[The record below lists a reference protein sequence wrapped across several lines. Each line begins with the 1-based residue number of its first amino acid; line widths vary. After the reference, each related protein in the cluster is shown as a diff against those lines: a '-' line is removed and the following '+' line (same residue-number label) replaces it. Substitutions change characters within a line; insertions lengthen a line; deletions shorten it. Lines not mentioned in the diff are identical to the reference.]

1 MFKKLYFALVIGV
14 LLATSS
20 CVRYKSVVYMNDRFS
35 VKDSANTQIVT
46 AQDRQIIL
54 HPGDNIFINVMGPN
68 VNELG
73 LFTRSNDDATV
84 QGNSYLQGYIIDPVG
99 DVNFPVTGKV
109 QLAGLTLEQA
119 QKRLQEKV
127 NEYITNAVVDVRL
140 LSFTITVL
148 GEVNRP
154 GPYQFID
161 QNVNLL
167 DVLGKAGDCNPY
179 GDKKSIMVIRK
190 DGDKTITAMVN
201 IHDSG
206 FISNPYFWLKP
217 NDVVYIKPLKAKML
231 QVNAPFWNI
240 VLSSISTISTILL
253 YTAYLKY

>member
-1 MFKKLYFALVIGV
+1 MPCGRSLIKFYH
-14 LLATSS
+14 
-20 CVRYKSVVYMNDRFS
+20 YRF
-35 VKDSANTQIVT
+35 
-46 AQDRQIIL
+46 
-54 HPGDNIFINVMGPN
+54 
-68 VNELG
+68 
-73 LFTRSNDDATV
+73 
-84 QGNSYLQGYIIDPVG
+84 
-99 DVNFPVTGKV
+99 
-109 QLAGLTLEQA
+109 
-119 QKRLQEKV
+119 
-127 NEYITNAVVDVRL
+127 
-140 LSFTITVL
+140 

-240 VLSSISTISTILL
+240 VLSSISTIIPICYYCVFKIL
-253 YTAYLKY
+253 K